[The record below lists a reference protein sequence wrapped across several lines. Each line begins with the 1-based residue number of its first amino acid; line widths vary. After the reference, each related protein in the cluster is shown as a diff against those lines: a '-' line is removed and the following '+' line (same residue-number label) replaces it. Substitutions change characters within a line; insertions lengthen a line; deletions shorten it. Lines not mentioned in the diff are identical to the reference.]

1 MSRGLGWLRGASLT
15 DVLSVSGVD
24 FLYPTTWTKL
34 IVGFRTLSAALKA
47 DATTLAKAG
56 LVAAEVTAWL
66 GRPGQTT
73 ASERLLA
80 SKEIRVVL
88 IDDPEY
94 PEALREIA
102 DPPLWLFVRGSLK
115 PLAKRCLTVVGT
127 RAPSGYAQTA
137 LKTLLPEAIAGQLTV
152 ISGLAYGIDKLA
164 HQISLESGGKT
175 IAVLAGGLDAI
186 YPIDHHQLA
195 EKIVAAGGA
204 LVSEYPPLS
213 RPKPYRFPIRNRILA
228 GLSPVT
234 VVVEANI
241 RSGSLTTARSAL
253 DYNRDVWA
261 VPGDITRAQAAGT
274 NYLIKEGAALLDS
287 PDQIKRYYG
296 LKTKRRPSELA
307 GENRELLELLGAETC
322 SVERLMD
329 KTKRPLP
336 ELLGQ
341 LTELELVGLIVR
353 DSGGGYART
362 RKK

>member
-1 MSRGLGWLRGASLT
+1 
-15 DVLSVSGVD
+15 VSGVD

-34 IVGFRTLSAALKA
+34 IAGFKTLSAALSA
-47 DATTLAKAG
+47 DAATLTKAG
-56 LVAAEVTAWL
+56 LVPAEVTAWL
-66 GRPGQTT
+66 GRPSQVA

-88 IDDPEY
+88 LDDPEY
-94 PEALREIA
+94 PESLREIA

-127 RAPSGYAQTA
+127 RTPSGYAQTA
-137 LKTLLPEAIAGQLTV
+137 LKTLLPDTIAGQLTV
-152 ISGLAYGIDKLA
+152 VSGLAYGIDKLA

-195 EKIVAAGGA
+195 EKIVASGGA

-228 GLSPVT
+228 GLSALT

-253 DYNRDVWA
+253 DYNRDIWA
-261 VPGDITRAQAAGT
+261 VPGDIARAQAAGT
-274 NYLIKEGAALLDS
+274 NYLIKEGATLLDS
-287 PDQIKRYYG
+287 SDQIKRYYG
-296 LKTKRRPSELA
+296 LKTKRRPSELV
-307 GENRELLELLGAETC
+307 GENQELLQLLGTEPF
-322 SVERLMD
+322 SVEQLVDR
-329 KTKRPLP
+329 TKRPLP
-336 ELLGQ
+336 DLLGA
-341 LTELELVGLIVR
+341 LTELELLGVVAR
-353 DSGGGYART
+353 DSAGGYTRT